1 MYCAHCGTSIPDNL
15 NYCKNC
21 GSRVEKNPLIVSNS
35 SSRSAMVA
43 AGAIGVFGLIGAFP
57 MLKILLESRLDQPA
71 VLLVLFGYLATVFL
85 LVAILVGHAWKHS
98 GDIRVHPN
106 ESDDYVPPK
115 SFRGSITARLEGR
128 REPAVSVTE
137 HTTRTL
143 DEMPIERR

>member
-1 MYCAHCGTSIPDNL
+1 
-15 NYCKNC
+15 
-21 GSRVEKNPLIVSNS
+21 
-35 SSRSAMVA
+35 MVA

-85 LVAILVGHAWKHS
+85 LVAMLVGHAWKHS
-98 GDIRVHPN
+98 GDIRVHPH
-106 ESDDYVPPK
+106 ESDDYVPPN
-115 SFRGSITARLEGR
+115 SFRGSITARLQGR